1 MVSSVVRLWFSR
13 LVLSGRPR
21 DVYDL
26 HQLLWR
32 AYEEDDERPFLFRAD
47 VIRTESGS
55 RVKVLVQAVTEARW
69 SALGDRLVSAEQG
82 FHELTLHA
90 GEQLRFFLR
99 ASPTVRR
106 KGRSDPMFAD
116 LDTKAFR
123 ALRGRRVALVRDEDR
138 LQWLERKA
146 VASGVKVLGVRTSN
160 ARPWRWARRGNSAR
174 HDGVDFEGH
183 LEIEDPELLAT
194 AVVTGI
200 GTAKAFGFGLLSLAQ
215 EKRDRR
221 P

>member
-1 MVSSVVRLWFSR
+1 MVPAVVRLWFSR
-13 LVLSGRPR
+13 LVLAGRPG
-21 DVYDL
+21 DVYAL

-32 AYEEDDERPFLFRAD
+32 AYEADERPFLFRAD
-47 VIRTESGS
+47 VVRTENGP

-99 ASPTVRR
+99 ASPTIRR
-106 KGRSDPMFAD
+106 KGRSDSMFTG
-116 LDTKAFR
+116 LDTEAFR

-138 LQWLERKA
+138 LQWLERKSA
-146 VASGVKVLGVRTSN
+146 TAGVKVLGVRTSN

-174 HDGVDFEGH
+174 HVGVDFEGH
-183 LEIEDPELLAT
+183 LEIEEPERLAKT
-194 AVVTGI
+194 VVSGI

-215 EKRDRR
+215 EQWDRR